1 MKKAKILGVDYLELQ
16 HEIEY
21 CREKALKIVMCSGTF
36 DLFHIGHMKFLEDAK
51 SRGDILIVA
60 VKSDKAAALKKDDP
74 PVLEQEI
81 RMETVAYNS
90 LVDYVA
96 MVDFEPKRGIPFEFE
111 NVASYQWL
119 NMFNPLLEL
128 IRPDIFVHEDSNTL
142 ANARKQMFSK
152 YNIEGVIHQRMEGI
166 STTKI
171 IENIEKLLLLKLQ

>member
-1 MKKAKILGVDYLELQ
+1 
-16 HEIEY
+16 
-21 CREKALKIVMCSGTF
+21 
-36 DLFHIGHMKFLEDAK
+36 
-51 SRGDILIVA
+51 
-60 VKSDKAAALKKDDP
+60 
-74 PVLEQEI
+74 
-81 RMETVAYNS
+81 
-90 LVDYVA
+90 

-171 IENIEKLLLLKLQ
+171 IEKIEKRLLLKLQ